1 MFISCQINILT
12 SILDLK
18 EITHPNIRI
27 EKPYDHSGIKIIAR
41 GSLNEL
47 KAVAQQLA
55 WITASFRIP
64 QPRQTSYSEVSFESV
79 GEMSFDIRPLQLEV
93 IRPRES
99 ACWLPLF
106 ENGIIARGFPVPA
119 RHGQKGIELPF
130 SVMTGLAN
138 IMYPVFYEDGLYLR
152 GASKLLFPT
161 AVSPDLR
168 SVQWHLTSSP
178 SKRIRLPYGTLPSE
192 DVDHKWLK
200 MNDLER
206 LASASRTFLG
216 YCREVEVHLG
226 TQASKESCEAVTF
239 SGADDE
245 APGPGISPKSV
256 TTGTPG
262 IGIFSFQVS
271 MDIVLP
277 KGLYS
282 TAESGWYLDLVD
294 VAKEERVLVYDND
307 QRGQRAWLLPT
318 LGVVLHM
325 AHIWARGKDDLLT
338 PPPYATPHWDSGQAS
353 FEAIQ
358 RHSKDK
364 LRDSMEDDKTYTV
377 KDLIGRLLMS
387 LDKLNETEAHAR
399 SEPGRTVKL
408 QSSKL
413 FGWDLLAVAQ
423 GKKIVKRKQL
433 DLSEDWMILG
443 ADNLVLFCRNFGE
456 VIRPASGVKMCQLGN
471 LARYGNNYL
480 TAPMKC
486 LHSLSIENSGRKD
499 STFLRL
505 ANQAYWLPPEDDV
518 FGDCTQCLQPCHG
531 KLARCAKIPQQL
543 LSKEPSSR
551 KACKT
556 PPIEGAISFGKRKLQ
571 KSNPSMSK
579 AYPLATETSVTNRAV
594 AGDTSHTSHDAP
606 PGALVVPEIQIIS
619 NATAETP
626 PPPNRD
632 GRHLSPTVTPESP
645 NTSLSNDDEASLS
658 SRSIPLIP
666 SSSSGVTNTSDS
678 SASNITDG
686 KRKSI
691 LRRLGKFHK
700 YRSEPRHNASTNK
713 DN

>member
-1 MFISCQINILT
+1 M
-12 SILDLK
+12 
-18 EITHPNIRI
+18 
-27 EKPYDHSGIKIIAR
+27 AR

-47 KAVAQQLA
+47 KAIAQQLA
-55 WITASFRIP
+55 WITATFRIP
-64 QPRQTSYSEVSFESV
+64 QPRQTSYSESSFESV
-79 GEMSFDIRPLQLEV
+79 GEMSFDIRPLQLEA
-93 IRPRES
+93 IRQRES

-130 SVMTGLAN
+130 PVMTGLAN
-138 IMYPVFYEDGLYLR
+138 IMYTVFYEDGLYLR
-152 GASKLLFPT
+152 GVSKLLFPT
-161 AVSPDLR
+161 AVSPDLK

-178 SKRIRLPYGTLPSE
+178 SKHTRLPHGTLPSE

-216 YCREVEVHLG
+216 YCRAVEVHLG
-226 TQASKESCEAVTF
+226 TQASRECYEAVTF
-239 SGADDE
+239 SGANDE

-262 IGIFSFQVS
+262 MGIFSFQVG

-277 KGLYS
+277 NGLYS
-282 TAESGWYLDLVD
+282 TAEPGWYLDLVD
-294 VAKEERVLVYDND
+294 RAKEERVLVYDNA
-307 QRGQRAWLLPT
+307 QIGQRAWLLPT

-325 AHIWARGKDDLLT
+325 AHIWAVGKNLLT
-338 PPPYATPHWDSGQAS
+338 SLPYAAPHWDSGQAS
-353 FEAIQ
+353 FDAIQ
-358 RHSKDK
+358 NHSKDK
-364 LRDSMEDDKTYTV
+364 LRDSMEDDKMYTV
-377 KDLIGRLLMS
+377 KDLIERLLRS
-387 LDKLNETEAHAR
+387 LDELKETEAHAR
-399 SEPGRTVKL
+399 SESGRTVKL

-443 ADNLVLFCRNFGE
+443 AENLVLLCQNFGDI
-456 VIRPASGVKMCQLGN
+456 IRPASGVRMCQLGN
-471 LARYGNNYL
+471 LARYGKNYL
-480 TAPMKC
+480 TAPIKC
-486 LHSLSIENSGRKD
+486 LHTLSIEKSGHKK

-531 KLARCAKIPQQL
+531 KLARCAKTPQQL
-543 LSKEPSSR
+543 LNKEPSSR
-551 KACKT
+551 KACRS

-571 KSNPSMSK
+571 KSNPSMTE
-579 AYPLATETSVTNRAV
+579 AYPLAPETSTTNPV
-594 AGDTSHTSHDAP
+594 VVGNTSHTSHDAP
-606 PGALVVPEIQIIS
+606 TGTLVIPEIQIIS
-619 NATAETP
+619 NGTADTS
-626 PPPNRD
+626 PPPNQD
-632 GRHLSPTVTPESP
+632 GRHLSPTVAPESP
-645 NTSLSNDDEASLS
+645 DTSVSNDDESSLS

-678 SASNITDG
+678 SASNTTDV
-686 KRKSI
+686 KKKSFW
-691 LRRLGKFHK
+691 RRRGKFPK
-700 YRSEPRHNASTNK
+700 YRSEPRHNASANK
-713 DN
+713 DP

>member
-1 MFISCQINILT
+1 M
-12 SILDLK
+12 
-18 EITHPNIRI
+18 
-27 EKPYDHSGIKIIAR
+27 AR

-47 KAVAQQLA
+47 KAIAQQLA

-64 QPRQTSYSEVSFESV
+64 QPCQTSYSEISFESV
-79 GEMSFDIRPLQLEV
+79 GDMSFDIRPLQLEA
-93 IRPRES
+93 IRQRES

-106 ENGIIARGFPVPA
+106 ENGIIARGFPIPA
-119 RHGQKGIELPF
+119 RHGEKGIELPF
-130 SVMTGLAN
+130 PVMTGLAN

-152 GASKLLFPT
+152 GVSKLLFPT
-161 AVSPDLR
+161 AVTPDVK

-178 SKRIRLPYGTLPSE
+178 SKHTRLPHGTLPKE

-216 YCREVEVHLG
+216 YCRAVEVHLG
-226 TQASKESCEAVTF
+226 TQASKESYEAVTF

-262 IGIFSFQVS
+262 MGIFSFQVS

-282 TAESGWYLDLVD
+282 TAEPGWYLDLVD
-294 VAKEERVLVYDND
+294 LAKEERVLVYDNA
-307 QRGQRAWLLPT
+307 QKSQRAWLLPT

-325 AHIWARGKDDLLT
+325 AHIWAAGKDLLT
-338 PPPYATPHWDSGQAS
+338 SLPYAAPHWDSGQAS
-353 FEAIQ
+353 FDAIQ
-358 RHSKDK
+358 NHSKDK
-364 LRDSMEDDKTYTV
+364 LRDSMEDDKMYTV

-443 ADNLVLFCRNFGE
+443 ADNLVLFCQNLGD
-456 VIRPASGVKMCQLGN
+456 VIKPASGVRMCQLGN
-471 LARYGNNYL
+471 LARYGKNYL
-480 TAPMKC
+480 TAPIKC
-486 LHSLSIENSGRKD
+486 LHTLSIENSGRKN

-505 ANQAYWLPPEDDV
+505 ANQAYWQPPEDDI
-518 FGDCTQCLQPCHG
+518 FGDCAQCLQPCHG
-531 KLARCAKIPQQL
+531 KLARCAKTPQQL
-543 LSKEPSSR
+543 LSKEPSSH
-551 KACKT
+551 KACKS

-571 KSNPSMSK
+571 KPNPSMTE
-579 AYPLATETSVTNRAV
+579 AYPLAPETSTTNLAV
-594 AGDTSHTSHDAP
+594 LGDTSHTSHEAP
-606 PGALVVPEIQIIS
+606 TGALVVPEIQIMS
-619 NATAETP
+619 NATADTS

-632 GRHLSPTVTPESP
+632 GRHLSPTVAPGSP
-645 NTSLSNDDEASLS
+645 DTSVSNDDETSLS
-658 SRSIPLIP
+658 SRSLPLIP
-666 SSSSGVTNTSDS
+666 SSSSAFTHTSDS
-678 SASNITDG
+678 SAINITDI
-686 KRKSI
+686 KRKSF
-691 LRRLGKFHK
+691 LSRLGKFHK
-700 YRSEPRHNASTNK
+700 YRLESRHNASTNQGT
-713 DN
+713 

>member
-1 MFISCQINILT
+1 M
-12 SILDLK
+12 
-18 EITHPNIRI
+18 
-27 EKPYDHSGIKIIAR
+27 
-41 GSLNEL
+41 NEL
-47 KAVAQQLA
+47 KAIAQQLA

-64 QPRQTSYSEVSFESV
+64 QPCQTSYSEISFESV
-79 GEMSFDIRPLQLEV
+79 GDMSFDIRPLQLEA
-93 IRPRES
+93 IRQRES

-106 ENGIIARGFPVPA
+106 ENGIIARGFPIPA
-119 RHGQKGIELPF
+119 RHGEKGIELPF
-130 SVMTGLAN
+130 PVMTGLAN

-152 GASKLLFPT
+152 GVSKLLFPT
-161 AVSPDLR
+161 SVSPDVK

-178 SKRIRLPYGTLPSE
+178 SKHTRLPHGTLPSE
-192 DVDHKWLK
+192 DVNHKWLK

-216 YCREVEVHLG
+216 YCRAVEVHLG
-226 TQASKESCEAVTF
+226 TQASKESYEAVTF

-262 IGIFSFQVS
+262 MGIFSFQVS

-282 TAESGWYLDLVD
+282 TAEPGWYLDLVD
-294 VAKEERVLVYDND
+294 LAKEERVLVYDNA
-307 QRGQRAWLLPT
+307 QKSQRAWLLPT

-325 AHIWARGKDDLLT
+325 AHIWGAGKNLLT
-338 PPPYATPHWDSGQAS
+338 SLPYAAPHWDSGQAS
-353 FEAIQ
+353 FDAIQ
-358 RHSKDK
+358 NHSKDK
-364 LRDSMEDDKTYTV
+364 LRDSMEDDKMYTV

-443 ADNLVLFCRNFGE
+443 ADNLVLFCQNLGD
-456 VIRPASGVKMCQLGN
+456 VIKPASGVRMCQLGN
-471 LARYGNNYL
+471 LARYGKNYL
-480 TAPMKC
+480 TAPIKC
-486 LHSLSIENSGRKD
+486 LHTLSIENSGRKN

-505 ANQAYWLPPEDDV
+505 ANQAYWQPPEDDI
-518 FGDCTQCLQPCHG
+518 FGDCAQCLQPCHG
-531 KLARCAKIPQQL
+531 KLAKCAKTPQQL
-543 LSKEPSSR
+543 LSKEPSSH
-551 KACKT
+551 KACKS

-571 KSNPSMSK
+571 KPNPSMTE
-579 AYPLATETSVTNRAV
+579 AYPLAPETSTTNLAV
-594 AGDTSHTSHDAP
+594 LGDTSHTSHEALT
-606 PGALVVPEIQIIS
+606 GALVVPEIQIMS
-619 NATAETP
+619 NATADTL

-632 GRHLSPTVTPESP
+632 GRHLSPAVAPESSD
-645 NTSLSNDDEASLS
+645 TSVSNDDETSLS
-658 SRSIPLIP
+658 SRSLPLIP
-666 SSSSGVTNTSDS
+666 SSSSGGTNMSDS
-678 SASNITDG
+678 SATNITDV
-686 KRKSI
+686 KRKSF
-691 LRRLGKFHK
+691 LRRFGKFHK
-700 YRSEPRHNASTNK
+700 YRSESRHHASTNQGT
-713 DN
+713 